1 MGDIG
6 PKTEYPAMEEREK
19 SIRTLYVAL
28 ASGAALWIVTMAATG
43 RSEAWDSPW
52 YWDVTYPL
60 CIALAALLGYLTPVR
75 PWRWGFA
82 VIMIQ
87 LPVVMFTSGN
97 SWNLLPLGIAAF
109 LLMSLPAVAAAVAA
123 ARLRRWKDA

>member
-1 MGDIG
+1 
-6 PKTEYPAMEEREK
+6 MEEGEK
-19 SIRTLYVAL
+19 SERTLYVAL
-28 ASGAALWIVTMAATG
+28 AGGAALWIITMAATD
-43 RSEAWDSPW
+43 RSEAWDSAL

-60 CIALAALLGYLTPVR
+60 SIALAALLGYLAPVR

-82 VIMIQ
+82 VIIIQ
-87 LPVVMFTSGN
+87 LPVMMFTSGN
-97 SWNLLPLGIAAF
+97 SWSLLPLSIAAF

>member
-1 MGDIG
+1 MGGIG
-6 PKTEYPAMEEREK
+6 PRTDYPAMEERQQ
-19 SIRTLYVAL
+19 SNRTLYIAL
-28 ASGAALWIVTMAATG
+28 AGGTALWVLTMAATG
-43 RSEAWDSPW
+43 RSEAWDSPL
-52 YWDVTYPL
+52 YWEAAYPL
-60 CIALAALLGYLTPVR
+60 CLALAALLGYLAPVR

-87 LPVVMFTSGN
+87 LPVMMFTSGN

-109 LLMSLPAVAAAVAA
+109 LLMSLPAVAAAVVA

>member
-1 MGDIG
+1 MGGLRADS
-6 PKTEYPAMEEREK
+6 EYCGMEEREK
-19 SIRTLYVAL
+19 TLRTLYVAL
-28 ASGAALWIVTMAATG
+28 AGGAALWIATMAATG

-60 CIALAALLGYLTPVR
+60 CIMLAAVLGYLTPER
-75 PWRWGFA
+75 PWRWGLA
-82 VIMIQ
+82 VIMVQ

-109 LLMSLPAVAAAVAA
+109 LLMSLPAIAASVAA
-123 ARLRRWKDA
+123 ARLRRWRDA